1 MQTESY
7 IMLLAVGYVLFI
19 ALVVVLPIGK
29 ILQRIGFSP
38 LLHCCYSSLVN
49 IIFLYTIASDAG
61 QDASHRS
68 LDRNHIITPDL

>member
-1 MQTESY
+1 MVKVCMQTESY

-38 LLHCCYSSLVN
+38 LFALLLFIPLVN
-49 IIFLYTIASDAG
+49 IIFLYTIAF
-61 QDASHRS
+61 R
-68 LDRNHIITPDL
+68 RWPKMPDS